1 MTISRKKL
9 IQISICV
16 ACFIVFVYQLLS
28 YNNEHIFDADYR
40 EHQCTLIT
48 HSNEPVTLNYDRNE
62 FRNYFYANNGT
73 FYHLPWR
80 VDSEKELKISNNVWY
95 SNPSIV
101 EVEDDLYFYTANLV
115 VADRLDCGDLRNA
128 SPDII
133 YACMYI
139 NSWKVFDFSIISGTY

>member
-1 MTISRKKL
+1 MTISQNKL
-9 IQISICV
+9 IQIFICV
-16 ACFIVFVYQLLS
+16 ACFIVLVYQLLS

-40 EHQCTLIT
+40 EHQCTMIT
-48 HSNEPVTLNYDRNE
+48 HSNEPATLNYDRNE
-62 FRNYFYANNGT
+62 FRNYFYATNGS
-73 FYHLPWR
+73 FYHLPWHI
-80 VDSEKELKISNNVWY
+80 DSEKELKISNNVWY

-115 VADRLDCGDLRNA
+115 VADRLDCGDLRSA

-139 NSWKVFDFSIISGTY
+139 NPWKVFDFSIISGTS